1 VNKLIALFLT
11 FLLLSSQIG
20 FAVSTHFCGGK
31 VSERAFSLTTSDVGC
46 GMETA
51 TSSCSADLVNSI
63 SQKSCCDDESE
74 VFQLRENFNKKQST
88 VDVKLNF
95 LKVFLATALLLFET
109 QKEEV
114 GFANL
119 PPTPIIRQNSQV
131 LFQTFLL

>member
-1 VNKLIALFLT
+1 MNKIIALFLT

-88 VDVKLNF
+88 VEVELNF
-95 LKVFLATALLLFET
+95 LKVFIATAVLLFET
-109 QKEEV
+109 QKKEIV
-114 GFANL
+114 FAKL
-119 PPTPIIRQNSQV
+119 PSPPLIRLNSQV